1 MSYSSVFPS
10 LQAGIGSAAGW
21 PSSGGVRREPGA
33 ADAAARFGFHAE
45 AGAARVLSA
54 PPSSGE
60 SVAQMQARFVACLF
74 EPS

>member
-21 PSSGGVRREPGA
+21 PSSGVRREPGT

>member
-1 MSYSSVFPS
+1 MSYSSIFPS

-21 PSSGGVRREPGA
+21 LSFGVRCEPGA

-45 AGAARVLSA
+45 AGAARVLLALS
-54 PPSSGE
+54 SSGE

>member
-21 PSSGGVRREPGA
+21 PPRVGRGGPGA

-45 AGAARVLSA
+45 AGAARVLSV